1 MKSLPFFIIFISTFL
16 LSLDAKS
23 QIYRGNGI
31 KYSIGAETGLAVN
44 YLAKNYESLIGLSLQ
59 VDFPIL
65 EGELFA
71 TVNTGFN
78 NVFVRS
84 SSLELEDD
92 MHVLP
97 LKTGLKYFY
106 RKSLYAQTDVGV
118 SFLLNKTNCVEGRKN
133 AFVIAPQVGVILPI
147 NRLHSIDIGLRFE
160 STGKFYA
167 CDTQNNFVGLRVA
180 WSFMK

>member
-1 MKSLPFFIIFISTFL
+1 MKSLPFFIIFIL
-16 LSLDAKS
+16 LLFSIQDTQS
-23 QIYRGNGI
+23 QVYRGNGI
-31 KYSIGAETGLAVN
+31 RYSIGAETGLAVN

-59 VDFPIL
+59 VDFPVL
-65 EGELFA
+65 PDELYA
-71 TVNTGFN
+71 TINTGFN

-84 SSLELEDD
+84 NSPVLEED

-106 RKSLYAQTDVGV
+106 RKTLYAQTDVGV
-118 SFLLNKTNCVEGRKN
+118 SFLLNKTTCIAGRRN
-133 AFVIAPQVGVILPI
+133 AFVIAPQIGAILPI
-147 NRLHSIDIGLRFE
+147 NRMHAIDIGLRFE

>member
-1 MKSLPFFIIFISTFL
+1 MKTLPFFVIFIALFFYH
-16 LSLDAKS
+16 DAKS
-23 QIYRGNGI
+23 QVYRGSGI
-31 KYSIGAETGLAVN
+31 KYSVGAETGLAVN
-44 YLAKNYESLIGLSLQ
+44 YLAKNYESLLGISLQ

-65 EGELFA
+65 EGELYA

-84 SSLELEDD
+84 SSLVLEED

-97 LKTGLKYFY
+97 LKTGLKYFF
-106 RKSLYAQTDVGV
+106 RKLLYAQTDVGV

-133 AFVIAPQVGVILPI
+133 AFVLAPQFGAILPI
-147 NRLHSIDIGLRFE
+147 NRKHAVDIGLRFE

-167 CDTQNNFVGLRVA
+167 CDTQNNFVGMRIA

>member
-1 MKSLPFFIIFISTFL
+1 MLFSAS
-16 LSLDAKS
+16 DAQS
-23 QIYRGNGI
+23 QVYRGTGI

-44 YLAKNYESLIGLSLQ
+44 YLAKNYESLIGLSFQ

-65 EGELFA
+65 DDELFA

-84 SSLELEDD
+84 SSLDLEDD

-97 LKTGLKYFY
+97 LKTGLRYFY
-106 RKSLYAQTDVGV
+106 RKSLYAQADVGV
-118 SFLLNKTNCVEGRKN
+118 SFLLNKVTCEEGRKN
-133 AFVIAPQVGVILPI
+133 AFVFAPQVGAILPI
-147 NRLHSIDIGLRFE
+147 NRRHAIDISLRFE

-167 CDTQNNFVGLRVA
+167 CDTQNNFIALRVA